1 MGGNAVYLTR
11 NKKCIFNLAKK
22 NFGKSKTRNIITIL
36 AIILTTMLFTSMLTI
51 CTGTYQSIQTTMQ
64 MQKGSKADGD
74 IRYLT
79 KNEFEQLQENSNIKV
94 SGCRRPIGFASNTKN
109 HNVEIDYMDQIE
121 QELTFNRP
129 THGKAPQKAN
139 EIATTDKALE
149 SLGVTP
155 KVGEKVR
162 IEFDLRGE
170 HYVYEMTVSGWWE
183 ARNSQVSV
191 LIVSEEFMNK
201 NESLFP
207 YTYDEDM
214 EYAGTYFSEVI
225 FESKKNVEQQINEI
239 IEGFNEQKGKDVVS
253 GAVNSITNPQLDFS
267 VIGAVIIFIVLFIL
281 AGYLLIN
288 NIYSISAMQDIKN
301 YGLLKTI
308 GTTQSQIALLV
319 KIQTLW
325 LLVLGIPI
333 GLVTGYFIGKFILPF
348 AVNTIASEYLRTEI
362 VIAPNPLIFVV
373 ATIFTIV
380 TVKISIG
387 KPLRTISKISP
398 LVAIRET
405 GIRKN
410 KKKKKTHKFSIIKMA
425 NDNFRRNKKRSIFIV
440 ISIALCCVFFN
451 SVFILANSISI
462 EKGVGLQSAADIEIG
477 SGNLFNNLKGYTR
490 HSDGL
495 EPQVIDSIK
504 ANFKINEE
512 GIIYKNT
519 LDDLNVTFDYNAP
532 IQDEIVSENGV
543 KMVAT
548 ESGRI
553 ILGNNNFPICNVYGI
568 DENVYQRMNL
578 VDSIAGIE
586 QNSIFQKMEQEN
598 FLIEALPVSRTS
610 KDTRK
615 FQCNLGDKIKVFVDG
630 EEKLYTVIAYAY
642 VSPTEYEAPNMTT
655 GINIVGGDAPMFYL
669 SQQSFVDL
677 YQNPT
682 IMNYTFNVD
691 KENMKQISLEIEAFV
706 EEFEGKVGFNSAEL
720 IKQDMES
727 MKNTIYAVGI
737 VVSCIIGISGLIN
750 FLNLTIANIL
760 SRRREFAIMESV
772 GMSKKQ
778 IKVLITGESLLY
790 SVYAAL
796 LGLACS
802 LVSGF
807 LLIGSICEDTWFM
820 HFDMVIWPAILI
832 GGVIVILTIFLPKL
846 LYKVF
851 SKGSIV
857 EKLRIEG

>member
-1 MGGNAVYLTR
+1 
-11 NKKCIFNLAKK
+11 
-22 NFGKSKTRNIITIL
+22 
-36 AIILTTMLFTSMLTI
+36 
-51 CTGTYQSIQTTMQ
+51 
-64 MQKGSKADGD
+64 
-74 IRYLT
+74 
-79 KNEFEQLQENSNIKV
+79 
-94 SGCRRPIGFASNTKN
+94 
-109 HNVEIDYMDQIE
+109 
-121 QELTFNRP
+121 
-129 THGKAPQKAN
+129 
-139 EIATTDKALE
+139 
-149 SLGVTP
+149 
-155 KVGEKVR
+155 
-162 IEFDLRGE
+162 
-170 HYVYEMTVSGWWE
+170 
-183 ARNSQVSV
+183 
-191 LIVSEEFMNK
+191 
-201 NESLFP
+201 
-207 YTYDEDM
+207 
-214 EYAGTYFSEVI
+214 
-225 FESKKNVEQQINEI
+225 
-239 IEGFNEQKGKDVVS
+239 
-253 GAVNSITNPQLDFS
+253 
-267 VIGAVIIFIVLFIL
+267 
-281 AGYLLIN
+281 
-288 NIYSISAMQDIKN
+288 
-301 YGLLKTI
+301 
-308 GTTQSQIALLV
+308 
-319 KIQTLW
+319 
-325 LLVLGIPI
+325 
-333 GLVTGYFIGKFILPF
+333 
-348 AVNTIASEYLRTEI
+348 
-362 VIAPNPLIFVV
+362 
-373 ATIFTIV
+373 
-380 TVKISIG
+380 
-387 KPLRTISKISP
+387 
-398 LVAIRET
+398 
-405 GIRKN
+405 
-410 KKKKKTHKFSIIKMA
+410 
-425 NDNFRRNKKRSIFIV
+425 
-440 ISIALCCVFFN
+440 
-451 SVFILANSISI
+451 
-462 EKGVGLQSAADIEIG
+462 
-477 SGNLFNNLKGYTR
+477 
-490 HSDGL
+490 
-495 EPQVIDSIK
+495 
-504 ANFKINEE
+504 
-512 GIIYKNT
+512 
-519 LDDLNVTFDYNAP
+519 
-532 IQDEIVSENGV
+532 
-543 KMVAT
+543 MVAT

-706 EEFEGKVGFNSAEL
+706 EEFEGKVGFNSAEW

-807 LLIGSICEDTWFM
+807 LLIGPICEDTWFM

-832 GGVIVILTIFLPKL
+832 GGVIVMLTIFLPKL